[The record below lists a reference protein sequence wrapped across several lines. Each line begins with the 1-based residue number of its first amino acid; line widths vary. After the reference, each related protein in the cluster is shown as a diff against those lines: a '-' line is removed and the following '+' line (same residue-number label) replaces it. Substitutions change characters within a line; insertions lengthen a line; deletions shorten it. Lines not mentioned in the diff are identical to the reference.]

1 MTPIYKKRI
10 IKNTKEKKK
19 EVASCGDR
27 TPDP

>member
-10 IKNTKEKKK
+10 IKNTKEKK